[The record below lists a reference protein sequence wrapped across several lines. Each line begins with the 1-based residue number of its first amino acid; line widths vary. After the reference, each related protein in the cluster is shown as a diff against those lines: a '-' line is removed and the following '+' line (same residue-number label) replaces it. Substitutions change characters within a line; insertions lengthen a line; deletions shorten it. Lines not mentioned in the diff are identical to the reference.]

1 MACHGV
7 GKGPELTTIQL
18 PASLPSRLLLQT
30 EGGYQLVGRSAAPGQ
45 VYLPAG
51 VEDDKFGVVAA
62 HEVETSSM
70 L

>member
-1 MACHGV
+1 
-7 GKGPELTTIQL
+7 
-18 PASLPSRLLLQT
+18 
-30 EGGYQLVGRSAAPGQ
+30 LVGRSAAPGQ